1 MVAVGRGE
9 GVGFGKSV
17 TVLQAMARRMVNA
30 IKMTRL

>member
-17 TVLQAMARRMVNA
+17 TVLQAIMRRMVDA
-30 IKMTRL
+30 IKTAR